1 MLLNRLLVLAA
12 LVQIASSEEAF
23 TGGRCSTMRK
33 RLEWL
38 RTEIASLELQV
49 EAACDLT
56 QSSIE
61 MLPASTE
68 YIDARPQTAAL
79 WALPSTA
86 SAANTTSVRSTTST
100 AANTRGGRR
109 RERDLPST
117 YSAQC
122 YRAGSSF
129 TDASC
134 GCLGKP
140 KSNEFDMRPT
150 IKIVA
155 GSWYVRRGW
164 DEWGTFC
171 CRRVNPT
178 QWSVCVGSTW
188 SLCAAMCGVCQASWR
203 DRRLHPE
210 DLDRA
215 GAGIPHRAGARRA
228 VPRDPFE
235 SHGAIERVS
244 SARER
249 RCSHVSRGDLSSL
262 VRVPPPWLVFRV
274 RLQVW
279 HSEEAEWYD
288 RYVRDAQSV
297 LP

>member
-1 MLLNRLLVLAA
+1 V
-12 LVQIASSEEAF
+12 
-23 TGGRCSTMRK
+23 
-33 RLEWL
+33 
-38 RTEIASLELQV
+38 RTEHIVGSG
-49 EAACDLT
+49 
-56 QSSIE
+56 
-61 MLPASTE
+61 
-68 YIDARPQTAAL
+68 DARPQTAAPR
-79 WALPSTA
+79 ALTVQANGATPTYSTTRIKHYVPPLAQQQLSPSTM
-86 SAANTTSVRSTTST
+86 ST
-100 AANTRGGRR
+100 ATNANGGRR
-109 RERDLPST
+109 RASDLRGT

-140 KSNEFDMRPT
+140 KSSEFDLRPT

-155 GSWYVRRGW
+155 GSWYVPP
-164 DEWGTFC
+164 DFLD
-171 CRRVNPT
+171 
-178 QWSVCVGSTW
+178 WSCLSWICVVFVR
-188 SLCAAMCGVCQASWR
+188 CHAGVCQASWC

-228 VPRDPFE
+228 VLRDPFE

-244 SARER
+244 STRER
-249 RCSHVSRGDLSSL
+249 RCSHVSRGNSSSL